1 MHDMIEF
8 THCIDTPNLISYL
21 IKYID
26 QHVIAYNIL
35 RDASCKIYFS
45 GDECANYLIDE
56 SSLDKETAN
65 TIKQNIQ
72 IHPTIYIFGETY
84 SITFTLVNSHYI
96 ISIRKQ

>member
-72 IHPTIYIFGETY
+72 SHPTIYRVGETY
-84 SITFTLVNSHYI
+84 SITFTLVNS
-96 ISIRKQ
+96 Q